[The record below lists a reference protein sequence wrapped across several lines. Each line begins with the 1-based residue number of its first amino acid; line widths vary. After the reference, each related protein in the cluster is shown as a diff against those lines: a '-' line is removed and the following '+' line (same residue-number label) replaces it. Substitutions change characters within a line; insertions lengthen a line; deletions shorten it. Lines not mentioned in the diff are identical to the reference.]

1 MNINGI
7 LHVNVNC
14 SNYER
19 SRRFYEMLGFKTL
32 WEVPE
37 KNSPEVAA
45 AVGMPPYHVKGSI
58 MVIGEGRN
66 STMLDLLEWKYPR
79 DDEAHSESE
88 RRKRDKRGRSSAT
101 SGRAEPLR
109 TLDGEARTR
118 SMVYEGSRGVRL
130 PRPRSGPCRTN
141 PHRSRRRTKAL
152 HGTSR
157 WDLRCVQD
165 VASLP
170 PVEDELHRLL
180 REVSARTLLRVL
192 GLLLRRRLL
201 VLRRRC

>member
-79 DDEAHSESE
+79 DDEAPYPHLYHLGIARIAFTTNDIDADIAVLKAQGVEFISEPACVE
-88 RRKRDKRGRSSAT
+88 GPGFSSRFVCFKDPDGTVLEIVEQTAT
-101 SGRAEPLR
+101 
-109 TLDGEARTR
+109 
-118 SMVYEGSRGVRL
+118 
-130 PRPRSGPCRTN
+130 
-141 PHRSRRRTKAL
+141 
-152 HGTSR
+152 
-157 WDLRCVQD
+157 
-165 VASLP
+165 
-170 PVEDELHRLL
+170 
-180 REVSARTLLRVL
+180 
-192 GLLLRRRLL
+192 
-201 VLRRRC
+201 